1 MFKNLRL
8 RKFNIKRNYI
18 RVYVTNTNAYNIML
32 ILLEQWN

>member
-18 RVYVTNTNAYNIML
+18 RVYVINTNAYNIML